1 MLLNKVSSS
10 SSHMM
15 TFVSHAFS
23 CVCSIGALVGVTL
36 CLVSM
41 CREGT
46 ASNIAHVRVMQEQL
60 TTALEFTAS
69 SDSNYQV
76 APPVS
81 FSPGAGI
88 IYTIILLKSVCLSVS
103 VRKLQ
108 VAILARSSREM
119 SLTVRIV

>member
-1 MLLNKVSSS
+1 MI
-10 SSHMM
+10 
-15 TFVSHAFS
+15 TFVNRAYPY
-23 CVCSIGALVGVTL
+23 VCSVGALVGVTL

-41 CREGT
+41 CREGA

-81 FSPGAGI
+81 FSPGTGI
-88 IYTIILLKSVCLSVS
+88 IVTSKEPVGPRV
-103 VRKLQ
+103 
-108 VAILARSSREM
+108 E
-119 SLTVRIV
+119 